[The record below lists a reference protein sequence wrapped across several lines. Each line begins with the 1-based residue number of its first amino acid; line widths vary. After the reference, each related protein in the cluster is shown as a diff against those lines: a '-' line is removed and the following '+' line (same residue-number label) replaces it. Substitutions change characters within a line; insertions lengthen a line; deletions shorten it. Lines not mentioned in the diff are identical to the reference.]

1 MDLQNMLVH
10 TLRKVKGLL
19 STLIS
24 GNEYTYTTRRV
35 VERRVR
41 RDDPPRYI
49 QEEFASEWAEVPIP
63 ELDDASYAQRLEE
76 EERYQRSR
84 ATELPEQH
92 EGMGRK
98 CEEIPD
104 PWFN

>member
-1 MDLQNMLVH
+1 M
-10 TLRKVKGLL
+10 LRKIL
-19 STLIS
+19 SLVFNYDPRYSTR
-24 GNEYTYTTRRV
+24 TTRRV
-35 VERRVR
+35 VERRV
-41 RDDPPRYI
+41 PRYESPRQTEYRI
-49 QEEFASEWAEVPIP
+49 AEEWTEESIP

>member
-1 MDLQNMLVH
+1 M
-10 TLRKVKGLL
+10 LRKIL
-19 STLIS
+19 SKVFNYDPRYGTR
-24 GNEYTYTTRRV
+24 TTRRI
-35 VERRVR
+35 VERGVR

-49 QEEFASEWAEVPIP
+49 QEQFADEWAEIP
-63 ELDDASYAQRLEE
+63 VTELDDASYVQRLEE
-76 EERYQRSR
+76 EERIRRSR

>member
-1 MDLQNMLVH
+1 MGIINSIKNLFNDPYR
-10 TLRKVKGLL
+10 T
-19 STLIS
+19 
-24 GNEYTYTTRRV
+24 TTRRV
-35 VERRVR
+35 VARRVR

-76 EERYQRSR
+76 EERDKRSR
-84 ATELPEQH
+84 ATRLPEQH

-98 CEEIPD
+98 YKEIPD
-104 PWFN
+104 PWLDSYK

>member
-1 MDLQNMLVH
+1 MGIFNV
-10 TLRKVKGLL
+10 LRR
-19 STLIS
+19 IF
-24 GNEYTYTTRRV
+24 NDPYTRTTRRV
-35 VERRVR
+35 VARRVR

-84 ATELPEQH
+84 ATRLPEQH
-92 EGMGRK
+92 EGMGREYK
-98 CEEIPD
+98 EIPD
-104 PWFN
+104 PWLDSYK

>member
-1 MDLQNMLVH
+1 MLVR

-19 STLIS
+19 LTITSIFNDPYRT
-24 GNEYTYTTRRV
+24 TTRRV

-98 CEEIPD
+98 YKEIPD

>member
-1 MDLQNMLVH
+1 M
-10 TLRKVKGLL
+10 LRKIL
-19 STLIS
+19 SKVF
-24 GNEYTYTTRRV
+24 NYDRYTYTTRRV
-35 VERRVR
+35 VERGVR

-76 EERYQRSR
+76 EKRYQRSR

>member
-1 MDLQNMLVH
+1 MLRRI
-10 TLRKVKGLL
+10 LSKVFNYDPRYR
-19 STLIS
+19 TR
-24 GNEYTYTTRRV
+24 TTRRI
-35 VERRVR
+35 VERGVR

>member
-1 MDLQNMLVH
+1 MLAR
-10 TLRKVKGLL
+10 TLRKVKELL
-19 STLIS
+19 STITS
-24 GNEYTYTTRRV
+24 VNNEYRTRTTRRV

-76 EERYQRSR
+76 EKRYQRSR

-104 PWFN
+104 PWLDSYK

>member
-1 MDLQNMLVH
+1 M
-10 TLRKVKGLL
+10 LRKIL
-19 STLIS
+19 SKVFNYDPRYRTR
-24 GNEYTYTTRRV
+24 TTRRV
-35 VERRVR
+35 VERGVR
-41 RDDPPRYI
+41 RYDPPRYI

-104 PWFN
+104 PWLDSYK

>member
-1 MDLQNMLVH
+1 MGIINSIKNLFNDP
-10 TLRKVKGLL
+10 
-19 STLIS
+19 
-24 GNEYTYTTRRV
+24 YTTTTRRV
-35 VERRVR
+35 VARRVR

-49 QEEFASEWAEVPIP
+49 QEEFASEWAEVPVP

>member
-1 MDLQNMLVH
+1 MLRRI
-10 TLRKVKGLL
+10 LSKVFNYDPRYR
-19 STLIS
+19 TR
-24 GNEYTYTTRRV
+24 TTRRV
-35 VERRVR
+35 VERGVR

>member
-1 MDLQNMLVH
+1 MLVR

-19 STLIS
+19 LTITSIFNDPYRT
-24 GNEYTYTTRRV
+24 TTRRV

>member
-1 MDLQNMLVH
+1 MLRQI
-10 TLRKVKGLL
+10 LSKVFNYDPRYR
-19 STLIS
+19 TR
-24 GNEYTYTTRRV
+24 TTRRV
-35 VERRVR
+35 VERGVR
-41 RDDPPRYI
+41 RNDPPRYI

-76 EERYQRSR
+76 EKRYQRSR